1 MKAAGDKSRVRNK
14 IWPPSKETEFSNSD
28 KIKCTP
34 SFHSEYN
41 SKKKYVQMLPGLTL
55 NIDVPSL
62 GYCLI
67 KESLKS
73 SLGEIFFSEL

>member
-1 MKAAGDKSRVRNK
+1 MKAAEDKSRVRNK
-14 IWPPSKETEFSNSD
+14 IGPPSKETEFSNSD
-28 KIKCTP
+28 KIKFTP

-41 SKKKYVQMLPGLTL
+41 SKKNVQMLPGLTL

-73 SLGEIFFSEL
+73 SLGEIFF